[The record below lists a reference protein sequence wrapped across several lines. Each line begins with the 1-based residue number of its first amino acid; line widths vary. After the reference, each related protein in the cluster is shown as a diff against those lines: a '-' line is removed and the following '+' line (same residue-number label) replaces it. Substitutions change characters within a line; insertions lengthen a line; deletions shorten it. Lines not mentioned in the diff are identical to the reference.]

1 MRSILVIGIGA
12 GDPDHMTVQAV
23 KALNRVDVVF
33 LPSKG
38 AEKDGLQKLR
48 RDICA
53 RFIEGRTEDH
63 GPRFVEMRL
72 PERDIAATPDY
83 KANIDAWRAG
93 VAAQYETFMTEEL
106 AEGQCG
112 AFLVWGDPAIYDGT
126 IRILDDI
133 AARGTLAFDCEVI
146 PGISSVAALAARHRV
161 PLNGVGEAIQIT
173 TGRRLEAGW
182 PDGAE
187 NLVVMLDGRHAYAAL
202 PADGVEIFWG
212 AYVGTPDEILISGPL
227 RETASKIAAAHKAA
241 RAKHGWIM
249 DSYILRRIAV
259 KSP

>member
-38 AEKDGLQKLR
+38 TEKDDLQKLR

-53 RFIEGRTEDH
+53 RFIEGR

-72 PERDIAATPDY
+72 PERDIDATPDY
-83 KANIDAWRAG
+83 KANIATWRAE
-93 VAAQYETFMTEEL
+93 VAAQYETFITDEL
-106 AEGQCG
+106 ADGQCG

-126 IRILDDI
+126 IRILDEI
-133 AARGTLAFDCEVI
+133 AAKGTLAFDYAVI
-146 PGISSVAALAARHRV
+146 PGISSVSALAARHRV

-173 TGRRLEAGW
+173 TGRKLEAGW
-182 PDGAE
+182 PADGE
-187 NLVVMLDGRHAYAAL
+187 NLVVMLDGRHAYASL
-202 PADGVEIFWG
+202 PDDGVEIFWG

-227 RETASKIAAAHKAA
+227 LEAAPKIAEAHKAA

-249 DSYILRRIAV
+249 DSYLLRKRA
-259 KSP
+259 K

>member
-1 MRSILVIGIGA
+1 MRNILVIGIGA
-12 GDPDHMTVQAV
+12 GDPEHMTVQAI
-23 KALNRVDVVF
+23 KALNRADVIF
-33 LPSKG
+33 LPDKG
-38 AEKDGLQKLR
+38 DDKDGLQKLR

-53 RFIEGRTEDH
+53 RFIEGRAY
-63 GPRFVEMRL
+63 RFTEMRL

-93 VAAQYETFMTEEL
+93 VAARYERFIAEEL
-106 AEGQCG
+106 TDGQCG

-126 IRILDDI
+126 LRILGEI
-133 AARGTLAFDCEVI
+133 AAKGALAFDYEAI

-182 PDGAE
+182 PADAE
-187 NLVVMLDGRHAYAAL
+187 NLVVMLDGRQAFMTV
-202 PADGVEIFWG
+202 ADPDAEIFWG
-212 AYVGTPDEILISGPL
+212 AYVGTPDEILISGKL
-227 RETASKIAAAHKAA
+227 AEVKDEIAAAQAAA

-249 DSYILRRIAV
+249 DSYILRRR
-259 KSP
+259 KPHG